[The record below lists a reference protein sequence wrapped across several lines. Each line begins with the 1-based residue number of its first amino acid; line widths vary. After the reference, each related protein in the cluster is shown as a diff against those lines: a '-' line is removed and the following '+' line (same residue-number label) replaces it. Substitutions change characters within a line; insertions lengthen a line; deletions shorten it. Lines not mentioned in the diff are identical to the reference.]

1 LSETLSLVESN
12 TDLALSLTSENS
24 TSKPKKL
31 QKRTRSRGNLRK
43 EAKKWKYEV
52 WAESPEGYDPVSSI
66 KQSCVKVLSY
76 SLLLRLMHQ
85 IDEYWNVYLAQ
96 LASVQNLEKGK
107 GRRGSFSE
115 AMREQ
120 FFKALGLFVRA

>member
-1 LSETLSLVESN
+1 
-12 TDLALSLTSENS
+12 
-24 TSKPKKL
+24 
-31 QKRTRSRGNLRK
+31 
-43 EAKKWKYEV
+43 
-52 WAESPEGYDPVSSI
+52 
-66 KQSCVKVLSY
+66 
-76 SLLLRLMHQ
+76 MHQ

-120 FFKALGLFVRA
+120 FFKALGLLYIQELRIRFIEIKEHINEYMSPQPPKIPDLMKAIPRR